1 MMYRLK
7 KQYKLGVA
15 DDCNYILSDRNE
27 KCVYINPYVA
37 FVLNR
42 LLHGYSTEDVA
53 GILSNIN
60 NSTLDE
66 ARTSVLKII
75 NTLNS
80 YLELSS
86 EQTSNIKNS
95 DELAILKRSKNFV
108 CPITKD
114 NIPKKIK
121 FYLTDFCPRRCVY
134 CFAGAKYTNELIEN
148 TDFLSVDRFEE
159 IIKEAAEIGV
169 SNIEVSGGDP
179 FVIKNIDEYL
189 KVMIEHFPYEWGTST
204 KAYVSSELAD
214 RLSVVGL
221 KEMQVSIDSHVPK
234 TVNKLLGVPNA
245 FEEVVATIK
254 NLQNSGISVTTKS
267 VITSLNIYDIPE
279 MVEFLV
285 KLGVKYLRFS
295 YYYISANRHSDSLY
309 PTNEQFSWLNSKIP
323 SLLAFLKENNVGTDL
338 HTHELYQDSFK
349 GERVICGGFT
359 GSMSVRFDGAVMFCD
374 SLNHC
379 DDFAAGNL
387 KEKGILET
395 WNSQEINN
403 FNNPEF
409 FKDKYKGTKCYSC
422 KVFNNCFFRRCYV
435 RSYQKYGKYFEVDP
449 ACPFGEDNYIVR

>member
-1 MMYRLK
+1 MLYKLK
-7 KQYKLGVA
+7 KQYKLGEA
-15 DDCNYILSDRNE
+15 DNCNYILSDRNE

-42 LLHGYSTEDVA
+42 LCNGYSTEDVVQ
-53 GILSNIN
+53 ILSEV
-60 NSTLDE
+60 SG
-66 ARTSVLKII
+66 A
-75 NTLNS
+75 TLNES
-80 YLELSS
+80 RDAISKVISKLNNYIEVAPKKNLDVG
-86 EQTSNIKNS
+86 SN
-95 DELAILKRSKNFV
+95 DELVLLKRSKEFV

-114 NIPKKIK
+114 EVPKKIK
-121 FYLTDFCPRRCVY
+121 FYLTDYCPRKCVY
-134 CFAGAKYTNELIEN
+134 CFAGAKHTKELIEN
-148 TDFLSVDRFEE
+148 KTFLSVKRFEE
-159 IIKEAAEIGV
+159 IIKEAARIGV

-204 KAYVSSELAD
+204 KAYISPEMAD
-214 RLSVVGL
+214 RLSSVGL
-221 KEMQVSIDSHVPK
+221 KEMQVSIDSHIPDNA
-234 TVNKLLGVPNA
+234 NKLLGVPDA

-254 NLQNSGISVTTKS
+254 NLQDSGISVTTKS

-279 MVEFLV
+279 MIKFLT

-295 YYYISANRHSDSLY
+295 YYYISANRHNDSLY
-309 PTNEQFSWLNSKIP
+309 PTNEQFAWLNAKIP
-323 SLLAFLKENNVGTDL
+323 SLITFLKENNVGTDL
-338 HTHELYQDSFK
+338 HAHELYEDSFK

-395 WNSQEINN
+395 WNSQEIKN

-409 FKDKYKGTKCYSC
+409 FKEKYKGTKCYSC
-422 KVFNNCFFRRCYV
+422 SVFNNCFFRRCYV

-449 ACPFGEDNYIVR
+449 ACPFGEENYIVR